1 MSDRQSLGAIS
12 AQLVQAGLEGGNPF
26 RFRIVTES
34 MRPSLRPGDDVIV
47 QQVAWQQLRTG
58 DVVLCDSGRMLVA
71 HRLLGIRSN
80 AGELLLVT
88 KGDANWR
95 ADAPYELRA
104 YRGKVVRVERAG
116 ARATD
121 LDSPRA
127 RLVAR
132 VRAGFSLG
140 QAMLMQ
146 MYRKLKSRL
155 GVALLLAALLLV
167 CVTSAL
173 AAVTISSFSATGG
186 NNQIKLNWSTATE
199 LKNFGFNVER
209 STDQSHWT
217 KIGNVS
223 SQSPCVQ
230 SLETLNYSYTDSN
243 LLAGT
248 KYYYRLQLVG
258 SPCGDPDQYY
268 PQTVNATTSGAAPGG
283 TPTPTNIPTATS
295 KAGAP
300 TATRTNT
307 PIPPTATRT
316 NTPVPP
322 TATRTNTPV
331 PPTATATNTPEVP
344 SATPTNSPLPTAT
357 PSLTPAPVTSTPAA
371 TATATSP
378 AAPSPVPTALP
389 AYPLPAIV
397 SPTPVVPA
405 ATAEPA
411 TPTTGAPSGDATTV
425 PAAPTEVALVV
436 PTSAPANTGASGAQG
451 TTPEGPVDAN
461 PPGAPAQNTPQA
473 GSPLN
478 LVVPLGAAALG
489 FTLLAV
495 AGILLWRQRRL
506 SAPKAPKPPTDE
518 T

>member
-132 VRAGFSLG
+132 VRAGSSLG

-167 CVTSAL
+167 CVTGAL
-173 AAVTISSFSATGG
+173 AAV
-186 NNQIKLNWSTATE
+186 
-199 LKNFGFNVER
+199 
-209 STDQSHWT
+209 
-217 KIGNVS
+217 
-223 SQSPCVQ
+223 
-230 SLETLNYSYTDSN
+230 
-243 LLAGT
+243 
-248 KYYYRLQLVG
+248 
-258 SPCGDPDQYY
+258 
-268 PQTVNATTSGAAPGG
+268 
-283 TPTPTNIPTATS
+283 
-295 KAGAP
+295 
-300 TATRTNT
+300 
-307 PIPPTATRT
+307 
-316 NTPVPP
+316 
-322 TATRTNTPV
+322 
-331 PPTATATNTPEVP
+331 
-344 SATPTNSPLPTAT
+344 
-357 PSLTPAPVTSTPAA
+357 
-371 TATATSP
+371 
-378 AAPSPVPTALP
+378 
-389 AYPLPAIV
+389 
-397 SPTPVVPA
+397 
-405 ATAEPA
+405 
-411 TPTTGAPSGDATTV
+411 
-425 PAAPTEVALVV
+425 
-436 PTSAPANTGASGAQG
+436 
-451 TTPEGPVDAN
+451 
-461 PPGAPAQNTPQA
+461 
-473 GSPLN
+473 
-478 LVVPLGAAALG
+478 
-489 FTLLAV
+489 
-495 AGILLWRQRRL
+495 
-506 SAPKAPKPPTDE
+506 
-518 T
+518 